1 MYNDAEKQDESFKKS
16 QIKRITSI
24 YGKMETGDRM
34 AEILCDVYGK
44 KTFAKL
50 FQAIMPNFV

>member
-1 MYNDAEKQDESFKKS
+1 
-16 QIKRITSI
+16 
-24 YGKMETGDRM
+24 METGDRM